1 MWIFFFKIRF
11 CKLHRSLG
19 CDWLVMNV
27 GFWQVFVAG
36 TVELLGFEIWN
47 LESLPGSILGLA
59 EVWKGF

>member
-1 MWIFFFKIRF
+1 M
-11 CKLHRSLG
+11 G

-36 TVELLGFEIWN
+36 MVELLGFEIWN